1 MSKELIELSLDLVK
15 MSNEALLVSDGDNE
29 AWLPKSLIEY
39 DEEPDRGDSIDIKL
53 PEWLAI
59 EKGFI

>member
-1 MSKELIELSLDLVK
+1 MSQELIELSLDLVK
-15 MSNEALLVSDGDNE
+15 KSDGALLVSDGDNE

-39 DEEPDRGDSIDIKL
+39 DEEPERGRSIDIEL

-59 EKGFI
+59 EKGLI